1 MKKMNKSA
9 YIVELCGSRWSPWW
23 WRLRARNGKIL
34 AHSEDYTTKRARDK
48 TGPAAG
54 EGARSRSASVES
66 VAVVV
71 ELCGRVK
78 V

>member
-48 TGPAAG
+48 TALRLAK
-54 EGARSRSASVES
+54 ELGAEVRRWSPWPSWWNCV
-66 VAVVV
+66 
-71 ELCGRVK
+71 GG
-78 V
+78 